1 MLNFISQQYSG
12 GMTLPNGEIARNL
25 EAQVQKN
32 KEDIANHYNI
42 DRVLADFGI
51 RVIGQIDDVRDLPE
65 AFEGPYGDAYA
76 VGVEPPYS
84 FYIWTRADID
94 AGHFADYWM
103 DVGPLAIVGPQ
114 GPEGP
119 QGPIGETGP
128 RGSEWDVAE
137 TLTST
142 HLKKNGDMLLTTGTT
157 NNGNVYYFYNGSWR
171 PHGNIRGPQGVQ
183 GPVGPQGEQGPI
195 GNTGERGPRGL
206 PSFIYKVVGIVSDVD
221 QLPAPTPAEV
231 GENDAWLVGEPGQ
244 YRLFVVIDDVWNDIG
259 PINLGL
265 EGGSNEFIA
274 YDLQGNQIGAYL
286 FNNSVIFRNFKT
298 DGTTGLVNGALTIT
312 FDDTMPITG
321 YSQERG
327 YMYDY
332 LMKYGYTSASNAY
345 MACSGFAFESALKYG
360 YYGIA
365 ADPNTEGKLLFVG
378 YRENRTTGELRQ
390 ASWPFME
397 ANLTKYYRYHI
408 LPPGGNL

>member
-1 MLNFISQQYSG
+1 MLELQSQAYSG
-12 GMTLPNGEIARNL
+12 GLELPDGTVLRNL
-25 EAQVQKN
+25 ESQVQKN
-32 KEDIANHYNI
+32 KEDIAAHYNI

-51 RVIGQIDDVRDLPE
+51 RVIGQIDDIRDLPE

-76 VGVEPPYS
+76 VGIRPPYS
-84 FYIWTRADID
+84 FYIWTRADINS
-94 AGHFADYWM
+94 GHYADYWM
-103 DVGPLAIVGPQ
+103 DIGQLAIVGPQ
-114 GPEGP
+114 GPEGK

-137 TLTST
+137 TLVPT
-142 HLKKNGDMLLTTGTT
+142 HTKKNGDMLLTTGAT

-171 PHGNIRGPQGVQ
+171 PSGNIRGPQGIQ

-206 PSFIYKVVGIVSDVD
+206 PSFVYRVSGMVSQVD
-221 QLPAPTPAEV
+221 QLPAPGDV

-244 YRLFVVIDDVWNDIG
+244 YKLYVVIDDTWTNLG

-274 YDLQGNQIGAYL
+274 YDLLGNQIGAHL
-286 FNNSVIFRNFKT
+286 FNNSVIFRNFNS
-298 DGTTGLVNGALTIT
+298 DASTGLVNGALTIT

-321 YSQERG
+321 YSQQKG

-332 LMKYGYTSASNAY
+332 LTKYGYTSSSNAY
-345 MACSGFAFESALKYG
+345 MACSGFSFNKGTLYQ
-360 YYGIA
+360 YFGIA
-365 ADPNTEGKLLFVG
+365 ADPNTEGRLLFVG
-378 YRENRTTGELRQ
+378 FRTTRSTGELHQ
-390 ASWPFME
+390 GSWPFME
-397 ANLTKYYRYHI
+397 SDLVKYYRYHI
-408 LPPGGNL
+408 IPPGGNL